1 MSRLESWSVIQPNLS
16 NPEGCQY
23 PPLIPLEPPSF
34 PAVLPQLPSPQ
45 RSPAWLPAEWIHT
58 THIVPAA
65 YPRSSPDAVLP
76 EASVFDVNS
85 SRSDRQKLTAERLK
99 QLLALREK
107 ENGKTSRNDKLL
119 WLCFNRYTR
128 KNTDGKGL
136 TLFFTHANGF
146 CKEIW
151 EATISSFLSSRSERY
166 VSEMW
171 VWDAVNQGDSAL
183 LNRGRLNSLCH
194 WHDPTRDILN
204 FLLYH
209 MPWKPSLSVPTHLSR
224 VASAESALR
233 KSQGFSDRKIVMVGH
248 SFGGAVSALAACN
261 CPVLFDSLFLVDPV
275 IIKPGSPR
283 LYDLM
288 RGALSR
294 RDRWKNRE
302 EATSQLLSTSFFQR
316 WDLEVVKSYV
326 NFGMYDTEDGQVTL
340 KTPSLQE
347 AITFVD
353 TSTGCNEAWVR
364 LFRGELDERIE
375 VRWVV
380 PGFGEKELGMPGA
393 TQERVSLRKN
403 ATNVLIEGA
412 GHLIAQERP
421 RNLAKELSLFLER
434 KYGSAQ
440 TNL

>member
-1 MSRLESWSVIQPNLS
+1 MPRLESWSIIQPTLS
-16 NPEGCQY
+16 NPEGYQY
-23 PPLIPLEPPSF
+23 PPLIPLEPPSL

-45 RSPAWLPAEWIHT
+45 RFPVWLPDGWIHT

-65 YPRSSPDAVLP
+65 YPRSYPDVVLP
-76 EASVFDVNS
+76 EASVFDP
-85 SRSDRQKLTAERLK
+85 K

-107 ENGKTSRNDKLL
+107 EKGTTSRNDKLL
-119 WLCFNRYTR
+119 WLCFNRYAR
-128 KNTDGKGL
+128 KNTDGSGL

-151 EATISSFLSSRSERY
+151 ETTISSFLSSRSERY

-183 LNRGRLNSLCH
+183 LNRGNLNSLCD

-204 FLLYH
+204 FLLH
-209 MPWKPSLSVPTHLSR
+209 HIPSKPSLSVPTHLSR
-224 VASAESALR
+224 VISAESALR
-233 KSQGFSDRKIVMVGH
+233 KSQGFSNRKVVMVGH
-248 SFGGAVSALAACN
+248 SFGGAVSALAAYN
-261 CPVLFDSLFLVDPV
+261 CPVLFDSLFLLDPV

-283 LYDLM
+283 SYDLM
-288 RGALSR
+288 RSALSR
-294 RDRWKNRE
+294 RDLWKNRE

-316 WDLEVVKSYV
+316 WDPEVVKSYV
-326 NFGMYDTEDGQVTL
+326 EFGMYDTEDRQVTL

-347 AITFVD
+347 AITFVG
-353 TSTGCNEAWVR
+353 TFTGGNEAWVR

-380 PGFGEKELGMPGA
+380 PGFGEIELGMPGA

-403 ATNVLIEGA
+403 ASNVLIDGA

-421 RNLAKELSLFLER
+421 KKLAKELSSFLER

-440 TNL
+440 ANL